1 MKLSVFSGAATALV
15 TPMNKDGSINYQT
28 FGKLIEHQIEN
39 KIDAIVVCGTTGEA
53 STLSEVEHYNLLR
66 YAVTRVNRRVK
77 VIAGVGSNDTEKAKR
92 LTLQAK
98 KCDVD
103 ALLCVTPY
111 YNKTTQNGLI
121 THYNTIADTTD
132 LPLILYNV
140 PSRTGMNILP
150 QTYKEL
156 SKHPNIVATK
166 EANDDILQIEK
177 TMFLCGNELTVFT
190 GNDHQILP
198 VLALGGHGVIS
209 VVSNILPLKVSELCR
224 LFFDRKIKESQMIM
238 LSLIPIIEAIF
249 SEVNPIPIKASLNM
263 LGFDVGECRMPLS
276 TAKELTKE
284 KIFPLLKGF
293 NLL

>member
-1 MKLSVFSGAATALV
+1 MKLSVFRGAATALV
-15 TPMNKDGSINYQT
+15 TPMNKDGSINYQE
-28 FGKLIEHQIEN
+28 FGKLIEHQINN

-53 STLSEVEHYNLLR
+53 STLSEAEHYNLLR
-66 YAVTRVNRRVK
+66 YAVTRVNNRVK

-121 THYNTIADTTD
+121 KHYNIIADTTD

-140 PSRTGMNILP
+140 PSRTGLNILP

-166 EANDDILQIEK
+166 EASDDIMQIEK
-177 TMFLCGNELTVFT
+177 TMFLCGDDLNVFT

-198 VLALGGHGVIS
+198 VLSLGGNGVIS
-209 VVSNILPLKVSELCR
+209 VVSNILPLETSEVCR
-224 LFFDRKIKESQMIM
+224 LFFNNEINKSKELM
-238 LSLIPIIEAIF
+238 LSLIPMIEAVF
-249 SEVNPIPIKASLNM
+249 SEVNPIPIKLALNII
-263 LGFDVGECRMPLS
+263 GFNVGDCRMPLCK
-276 TAKELTKE
+276 AKESTKE
-284 KIFPLLKGF
+284 KISVLLKEF
-293 NLL
+293 NLV

>member
-1 MKLSVFSGAATALV
+1 MKLSVFSGVATALV
-15 TPMNKDGSINYQT
+15 TPMNKDGSINYQE
-28 FGKLIEHQIEN
+28 FGKLIEYQIKN
-39 KIDAIVVCGTTGEA
+39 NINALVICGTTGEA
-53 STLSEVEHYNLLR
+53 STLSEVEHFNLLR
-66 YAVTRVNRRVK
+66 YAVTKVDHRVK

-121 THYNTIADTTD
+121 CHYNAIADTTD

-156 SKHPNIVATK
+156 SRHPNIVATK
-166 EANDDILQIEK
+166 EAYDDILQIEK
-177 TMFLCGNELTVFT
+177 TMFLCGNDLAIFT

-198 VLALGGHGVIS
+198 VLSLGGQGVIS
-209 VVSNILPLKVSELCR
+209 VVSNILPHKVSELCKE
-224 LFFDRKIKESQMIM
+224 FFSGNIKKSQTIM
-238 LSLIPIIEAIF
+238 LYLIPMIEAIF
-249 SEVNPIPIKASLNM
+249 SEVNPIPVKKALNLM
-263 LGFDVGECRMPLS
+263 GFNVGESRMPLTCAQES
-276 TAKELTKE
+276 TAERILS
-284 KIFPLLKGF
+284 LLNNF
-293 NLL
+293 NLV